1 MSKQYKVLAIDDE
14 EDNRMLVRAALESD
28 DYLVEIGING
38 EDGLKKAET
47 FMPDLIICDMM
58 MPDIDGF
65 EVLKRLRA
73 KDSTFAI
80 AVIMLTGID
89 SRDKVRQALDS
100 GIDYYVTKPFEIGD
114 LLAKVET
121 ILKNSPSPTDDNGI
135 PGLF

>member
-1 MSKQYKVLAIDDE
+1 MNDKPLILVVDDHIQNIELLEAILSPQGYE
-14 EDNRMLVRAALESD
+14 IVKASNGGEALGRLFDNR
-28 DYLVEIGING
+28 I
-38 EDGLKKAET
+38 
-47 FMPDLIICDMM
+47 DLILLDVM

-80 AVIMLTGID
+80 PVIMLTGID